1 MLLGTNDFLN
11 NPYLNREDVLK
22 GCIALLDPLASHTSR
37 GGALLDIGSTAT
49 HYDVKAVALE
59 AFARPLWGLASLLA
73 GGDKYEGAERWVRGF
88 DSGTNPKGDEYWGE
102 SMDKDQRMVEMSPL
116 SFAVAMAPEVFY
128 NNQSPEAKKNICAF
142 LQSCIG
148 KKMPDT
154 NWLWFRV
161 FANLALRAVGS
172 DFHNPDQMEKDLL
185 RLEEFQLPPHDT
197 EGDDAASAG
206 WSRDGPEDVRQLD
219 YYSSSF
225 AIQPAQMIYAKLA
238 AKTDPERAEKYR
250 QRARD
255 FLADFVYY
263 FSDEGAAIPFGR
275 SMVYRFAVIATASTM
290 ALADIEPAAPLTW
303 GHVKGLVLRHLRY
316 WNDAKD
322 IFRSDSTL
330 NIGYRFDNMNMTENY
345 NAPGKLCSPYWCMK
359 AFICLAAPASHP
371 FWTSEELPWPKDI
384 LPLTKS
390 LPDPSHI
397 MCRQADHTFFLS
409 SGQVPHYAMRHGPAK
424 YCKFSYSSAFGF
436 CCPTGDMDLGQLA
449 PDSMLAL
456 KDASDGV
463 DSSDGET
470 WRVRRNPIDAKIIG
484 RGTDKVH
491 LRSKWRP
498 WKDVEVETWLL
509 PPPNAQSSYYLRIH
523 KISSDRRLESSEAGW
538 TNYGQGEDGRA
549 LIQSFSGLMSKGGDQ
564 EIGWSRAVTAG
575 GAVGVV
581 DVSYK
586 GSSGK
591 RQGQLVQIDP
601 NANVIFSRGILPS
614 LKGIIEPGESWLVTA
629 VFGKPSKE
637 GKTQGWE
644 ECWKQVPQVPSWI
657 S

>member
-1 MLLGTNDFLN
+1 MLLGTNDFLD
-11 NPYLNREDVLK
+11 NPFKTREDVVK
-22 GCIALLDPLASHTSR
+22 GCIALLDPLASHTSK

-49 HYDVKAVALE
+49 HYDMKAVALE

-73 GGDKYEGAERWVRGF
+73 GGEKYAGAERWVKGF
-88 DSGTNPKGDEYWGE
+88 DSGTNPEGEEYWGG

-116 SFAVAMAPEVFY
+116 SYAVAMAPDVFY
-128 NNQSPEAKKNICAF
+128 HRILAKCHTA
-142 LQSCIG
+142 
-148 KKMPDT
+148 

-161 FANLALRAVGS
+161 FANLALRTVES
-172 DFHNPDQMEKDLL
+172 DFHNPEQMEKDLQ
-185 RLEEFQLPPHDT
+185 RLEEFQLPSHEKEGHDS
-197 EGDDAASAG
+197 ASAG
-206 WSRDGPEDVRQLD
+206 WSRDGPEDVKQLD

-238 AKTDPERAEKYR
+238 AKTDPDRAEKYK

-255 FLADFVYY
+255 FMADFVYY

-316 WNDAKD
+316 WNDAND

-330 NIGYRFDNMNMTENY
+330 NVGYRFDCMNMTENY
-345 NAPGKLCSPYWCMK
+345 NAPGSPYWCMK
-359 AFICLAAPASHP
+359 AFLCLAAPASHP
-371 FWTSEELPWPKDI
+371 FWSSEELAWPTDSF
-384 LPLTKS
+384 PLTKS

-397 MCRQADHTFFLS
+397 MCRQADHTFLLS
-409 SGQVPHYAMRHGPAK
+409 SGQAPHYAMRHGPAK

-456 KDASDGV
+456 RDASEGV
-463 DSSDGET
+463 ESCDGET
-470 WRVRRNPIDAKIIG
+470 WRVRRHPIDAKIIG
-484 RGTDKVH
+484 RGTDQVH

-498 WKDVEVETWLL
+498 WKDVEVETWLV
-509 PPPNAQSSYYLRIH
+509 PPQDASSSWYLRIH
-523 KISSDRRLESSEAGW
+523 KVTSGRKLESAEGGW

-549 LIQSFSGLMSKGGDQ
+549 LVQSFSGLMSKGGDQ

-575 GAVGVV
+575 GAVGLV
-581 DVSYK
+581 DVAYK
-586 GSSGK
+586 GSDGN

-614 LKGIIEPGESWLVTA
+614 LIGNIGEGESWMVTA
-629 VFGKPSKE
+629 IFGKPAKG
-637 GKTQGWE
+637 GKTEGWE
-644 ECWKQVPQVPSWI
+644 QAWEKVPQVPAWI

>member
-1 MLLGTNDFLN
+1 MLLGTNDFLD
-11 NPYLNREDVLK
+11 NPFKTRDDVIK
-22 GCIALLDPLASHTSR
+22 GCIALLDPLASHTSK

-73 GGDKYEGAERWVRGF
+73 GGAKYEGAERWVKGF
-88 DSGTNPKGDEYWGE
+88 NSGTDPKGEEYWGE

-116 SFAVAMAPEVFY
+116 SFAIAMAPEVFY
-128 NNQSPEAKKNICAF
+128 DNQNPEAKKNICAF

-148 KKMPDT
+148 KRMPDT

-161 FANLALRAVGS
+161 FANLALRTVGS
-172 DFHNPDQMEKDLL
+172 DFHNAEQMEKDLQ
-185 RLEEFQLPPHDT
+185 RLEEFQLPPHDK
-197 EGDDAASAG
+197 EGNDSASAG
-206 WSRDGPEDVRQLD
+206 WSRDGPEDVKQLD

-263 FSDEGAAIPFGR
+263 FSDDGAAIPFGR

-316 WNDAKD
+316 WNDAND

-345 NAPGKLCSPYWCMK
+345 NAPGSPYWCMK
-359 AFICLAAPASHP
+359 AFLCLAAPASHP
-371 FWTSEELPWPKDI
+371 FWTSEELSWPTDL

-397 MCRQADHTFFLS
+397 MCRQGDHTFLLS
-409 SGQVPHYAMRHGPAK
+409 SGQAPHYAMRHGPAK
-424 YCKFSYSSAFGF
+424 YCKFSYSSSFGF
-436 CCPTGDMDLGQLA
+436 CCPTGDMDLGQLS
-449 PDSMLAL
+449 PDSMLSL
-456 KDASDGV
+456 KDISQGTE
-463 DSSDGET
+463 SCDGET
-470 WRVRRNPIDAKIIG
+470 WRIRRNPIDAKIIG
-484 RGTDKVH
+484 RGSDKVH
-491 LRSKWRP
+491 LNSKWKP
-498 WKDVEVETWLL
+498 WKDVKVETWLL
-509 PPPNAQSSYYLRIH
+509 PPQNEKSNYYLRIH
-523 KISSDRRLESSEAGW
+523 KIKTDRKLLSAEGGW
-538 TNYGQGEDGRA
+538 TNYGQGQDGRA

-564 EIGWSRAVTAG
+564 EQGWSRAVTSG
-575 GAVGVV
+575 GAVGLV
-581 DVSYK
+581 DIPYK
-586 GSSGK
+586 GSNGK

-601 NANVIFSRGILPS
+601 NSNVIFSRGILPS
-614 LKGIIEPGESWLVTA
+614 LVGEIEPGESWLVTA
-629 VFGKPSKE
+629 IFGKPSKN
-637 GKTQGWE
+637 GKTEGWE
-644 ECWKQVPQVPSWI
+644 EAWKQIPEVPSWI
-657 S
+657 Q